1 MYRKDARF
9 LDLRS
14 LATKNSYCSAE
25 FPNSAEKRNGNLS
38 LELRSLATEG
48 TQEFP
53 PLKKQHRNEESEM
66 KNLFLTILLAFA
78 FSACEKREPKYRIDG
93 KSYCKQIFDERDNQI
108 THFKNWELIENFY
121 VSPDNKKMLV
131 YHRPDKSPAFLIT
144 LYDLQ
149 SGKVV
154 AECEPGWACFG
165 VRWTKDYLIYTWATI
180 GGGERFDY
188 MDYKNLNLEKEIN
201 GPCFYEDPEDDILI
215 GYAENVALSV
225 DFYEYSTGREIKS
238 VSVTEDFEREN
249 DHVHITRS
257 VSDVTNVG
265 KRKYKI
271 EVCCFVD
278 GKEDEDLF
286 KTFIVE
292 V

>member
-1 MYRKDARF
+1 
-9 LDLRS
+9 
-14 LATKNSYCSAE
+14 
-25 FPNSAEKRNGNLS
+25 
-38 LELRSLATEG
+38 
-48 TQEFP
+48 
-53 PLKKQHRNEESEM
+53 M
-66 KNLFLTILLAFA
+66 KNLFLTILLAYA

-93 KSYCKQIFDERDNQI
+93 KSYCQQIFDERDNQI

-165 VRWTKDYLIYTWATI
+165 VRWTKDYLIYTWATT

-225 DFYEYSTGREIKS
+225 DFYEYSTGKEIKS

-257 VSDVTNVG
+257 VSDVTKVG

>member
-1 MYRKDARF
+1 MVENRNRMTTVQLNFRARPMV
-9 LDLRS
+9 
-14 LATKNSYCSAE
+14 AC
-25 FPNSAEKRNGNLS
+25 
-38 LELRSLATEG
+38 TEG
-48 TQEFP
+48 AQEFP

-154 AECEPGWACFG
+154 AECA
-165 VRWTKDYLIYTWATI
+165 
-180 GGGERFDY
+180 
-188 MDYKNLNLEKEIN
+188 
-201 GPCFYEDPEDDILI
+201 
-215 GYAENVALSV
+215 V
-225 DFYEYSTGREIKS
+225 D
-238 VSVTEDFEREN
+238 
-249 DHVHITRS
+249 
-257 VSDVTNVG
+257 
-265 KRKYKI
+265 
-271 EVCCFVD
+271 
-278 GKEDEDLF
+278 
-286 KTFIVE
+286 
-292 V
+292 